1 MASFP
6 RFLLRAAGFAAA
18 SVAFVH
24 AQDSALTEPIVT
36 VVQKPIPS
44 PSGDPHDYV
53 SYARYYWPDPAKPD
67 GLPYVS
73 HDGKHNE
80 EQVKKGDEPRLFRMT
95 GTVHRLAEE
104 WTKTHDPK
112 YSQRAGEWLRAWFLA
127 PATRM
132 KPGLEYAQVRLGHEH
147 NHGSQSGVLDA
158 RAFEPLVADITA
170 LHGSPG
176 LPSDEE
182 QALHAWFS
190 AHLDWLLT
198 SKNGRAEH
206 AAKNNHGSWFLV
218 QAIAVA
224 RFSGRDDIARQL
236 GEEDKQRIAWQFK
249 PDGSQPEE
257 LRRVDA
263 LGYSVFNLQA
273 QLKVCELVQPLGID
287 LIDYRSPT
295 GAGIQQGIAYL
306 KPYNDNPKSWPGKQ
320 HATINPGFV
329 DPLLRAAARLEAGSP
344 PKG

>member
-1 MASFP
+1 MCPS
-6 RFLLRAAGFAAA
+6 RFVLHAALFAAIPL
-18 SVAFVH
+18 SIVR
-24 AQDSALTEPIVT
+24 AQNTALTEPIVT
-36 VVQKPIPS
+36 VVQKPVPS

-53 SYARYYWPDPAKPD
+53 SYARYYWPDPSKPD

-80 EQVKKGDEPRLFRMT
+80 EQVKKGDEPHLFKMT
-95 GTVHRLAEE
+95 GTVHRLTHE
-104 WTKTHDPK
+104 WTRTHDAK
-112 YSQRAGEWLRAWFLA
+112 YAQRAGDWLRAWFLA

-132 KPGLEYAQVRLGHEH
+132 NTGLEYAQVRLGHQN

-158 RAFEPLVADITA
+158 RALEPLVADITL

-176 LPSDEE
+176 LTAEDE

-206 AAKNNHGSWFLV
+206 AARNNHGSWFLV

-224 RFSGRDDIARQL
+224 RFSGRDDVARQL
-236 GEEDKQRIAWQFK
+236 GDEDRKRIAWQFK

-257 LRRVDA
+257 LRRVDG
-263 LGYSVFNLQA
+263 LGYSSFNLQA
-273 QLKVCELVQPLGID
+273 QLKVCELVRPLGID
-287 LIDYRSPT
+287 LIDYRPAS
-295 GAGIQQGIAYL
+295 GAGILQGLSYL
-306 KPYNDNPKSWPGKQ
+306 KPYNASPQSWPGHQ
-320 HATINPGFV
+320 HAPIKPGFL
-329 DPLLRAAARLEAGSP
+329 DPLLAAAAQLQADSH